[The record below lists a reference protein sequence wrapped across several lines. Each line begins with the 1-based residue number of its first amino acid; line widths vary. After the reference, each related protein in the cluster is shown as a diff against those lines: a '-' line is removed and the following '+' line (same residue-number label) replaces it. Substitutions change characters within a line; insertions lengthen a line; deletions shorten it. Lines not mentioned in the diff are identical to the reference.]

1 MTVDQWRLKHKNRLS
16 EPDERAEMAKSI
28 QQEGWKVIKVRLHH
42 DEADKD
48 IETIEKIV
56 EKKETIENLI
66 EEENIQ
72 FDVIFGPAYKGI
84 PLAAAVATIISGRT
98 SNLVSISFD
107 RKEEKT
113 HGEGGKIVGSVKGK
127 KVLILDDVLTAGTA
141 LNQSI
146 NLVREMGGEVVS
158 SVVALDREELV
169 EGVLARDLIVEKTN
183 SKLLSIATISQLVD
197 FFNQTNKTKEAR
209 LISRTCNFKR
219 NGRIRLDFTI
229 FIYKSCNFISPKIVG
244 KGNNTHCI
252 EGPTWQRE
260 LWLDSLWLS

>member
-1 MTVDQWRLKHKNRLS
+1 MSNLY
-16 EPDERAEMAKSI
+16 A
-28 QQEGWKVIKVRLHH
+28 
-42 DEADKD
+42 
-48 IETIEKIV
+48 
-56 EKKETIENLI
+56 NLI

-72 FDVIFGPAYKGI
+72 FDVIYGPAYKGI

-146 NLVREMGGEVVS
+146 DLVREMGGEVVS

-169 EGVLARDLIVEKTN
+169 EGVLARDLIGEKTN

-209 LISRTCNFKR
+209 LISE
-219 NGRIRLDFTI
+219 
-229 FIYKSCNFISPKIVG
+229 Y
-244 KGNNTHCI
+244 
-252 EGPTWQRE
+252 
-260 LWLDSLWLS
+260 LSKQ

>member
-1 MTVDQWRLKHKNRLS
+1 MKDRENHFFELAITAEALLLGDFILKSGRKSPYFFNISSFFELGFINELS
-16 EPDERAEMAKSI
+16 NLYA
-28 QQEGWKVIKVRLHH
+28 
-42 DEADKD
+42 
-48 IETIEKIV
+48 
-56 EKKETIENLI
+56 NLI

-146 NLVREMGGEVVS
+146 DLVKEMGGEVVS

-169 EGVLARDLIVEKTN
+169 EGVLARDLMGKKTN

-209 LISRTCNFKR
+209 LISE
-219 NGRIRLDFTI
+219 
-229 FIYKSCNFISPKIVG
+229 Y
-244 KGNNTHCI
+244 
-252 EGPTWQRE
+252 
-260 LWLDSLWLS
+260 LSKQ

>member
-1 MTVDQWRLKHKNRLS
+1 MKERENRFFELALESDALLLGDFTLKSGRKSPYFFNISSFFELGFINELS
-16 EPDERAEMAKSI
+16 NLYA
-28 QQEGWKVIKVRLHH
+28 
-42 DEADKD
+42 
-48 IETIEKIV
+48 
-56 EKKETIENLI
+56 NLI

-72 FDVIFGPAYKGI
+72 FDVIYGPAYKGI

-113 HGEGGKIVGSVKGK
+113 HGEGGKIVGCVKGK

-146 NLVREMGGEVVS
+146 DLVREMGGEVVS

-169 EGVLARDLIVEKTN
+169 EGVLARDLIGEKTN

-209 LISRTCNFKR
+209 LISE
-219 NGRIRLDFTI
+219 
-229 FIYKSCNFISPKIVG
+229 Y
-244 KGNNTHCI
+244 
-252 EGPTWQRE
+252 
-260 LWLDSLWLS
+260 LSKQ

>member
-1 MTVDQWRLKHKNRLS
+1 MSNLY
-16 EPDERAEMAKSI
+16 A
-28 QQEGWKVIKVRLHH
+28 
-42 DEADKD
+42 
-48 IETIEKIV
+48 
-56 EKKETIENLI
+56 NLI

-84 PLAAAVATIISGRT
+84 PLAAAVATIITGRT

-127 KVLILDDVLTAGTA
+127 KVIILDDVLTAGTA

-146 NLVREMGGEVVS
+146 ELVREMGGEVVS

-169 EGVLARDLIVEKTN
+169 EGVLARDLIGEKTN
-183 SKLLSIATISQLVD
+183 AKLLSIATISQLVD

-209 LISRTCNFKR
+209 LISE
-219 NGRIRLDFTI
+219 
-229 FIYKSCNFISPKIVG
+229 Y
-244 KGNNTHCI
+244 
-252 EGPTWQRE
+252 
-260 LWLDSLWLS
+260 LSKQ

>member
-1 MTVDQWRLKHKNRLS
+1 MKERENHFFELALESDALLIGDFTLKSGRKSPYFFNISSFFELGFINELS
-16 EPDERAEMAKSI
+16 NLYA
-28 QQEGWKVIKVRLHH
+28 
-42 DEADKD
+42 
-48 IETIEKIV
+48 
-56 EKKETIENLI
+56 NLI

-98 SNLVSISFD
+98 SNLVSFSFD

-113 HGEGGKIVGSVKGK
+113 HGEGGTIVGSVKGK

-146 NLVREMGGEVVS
+146 DLVREMGGEVVS

-169 EGVLARDLIVEKTN
+169 EGVLARDLIGEKTN

-197 FFNQTNKTKEAR
+197 FFNQTNKTKEAG
-209 LISRTCNFKR
+209 LISE
-219 NGRIRLDFTI
+219 
-229 FIYKSCNFISPKIVG
+229 Y
-244 KGNNTHCI
+244 
-252 EGPTWQRE
+252 
-260 LWLDSLWLS
+260 LSKQ